1 MVNFLV
7 KIISQIIGLVGGDVT
22 VSEADLTTYIT
33 ALQGY
38 IIVILIALIALV
50 AVLIAAHKAK
60 KGFRH
65 IIRWQAV
72 LAFTL
77 LITICVNL
85 ICYGPMYNNITL
97 ILNGGGMQATYVSD
111 ETRKASQEVIS
122 EVGEEGM
129 VLVKNNGILPL
140 ESNVNSL
147 NVFGWASSNPVFG
160 GTGSGA
166 TVDNSKIGI
175 IQSLNDAGYDTNKS
189 LTDMYIAYEDKRPVV
204 GMREQNFTLP
214 EPTMDFYTTDI
225 MNEAKDFSDTAVVV
239 LGRSGGEGSDLAKD
253 MSAVIA
259 GSANKAKEVS
269 VVPEKYM
276 YTNTSYLPNGD
287 YDEFEEG
294 EHYLELSKTEKQL
307 VEKVCTNFNKV
318 VVIVNANNPMELGW
332 VNDYEQIGA
341 VILAPGGGSTGFSAL
356 GKILSGKV
364 NPSGRTVD
372 IYPADFTKSPNF
384 NNIGAFNYN
393 NVSDISEQIAAV
405 DNGFEGAMSFLNYVE
420 GIYVG
425 YRYYETADEEGFIN
439 YDNEVIYPFGYGLSY
454 TTFDKTISD
463 YRDNG
468 KTVSIDVTVT
478 NAGSVTGKDVV
489 ELYYT
494 PPYYNGGIEVSSVN
508 LIEFGKTG
516 LLEPGGSET
525 LSFEITKEDMAAYD
539 SDEIKVNGGGYIL
552 EAGTYTISLR
562 ENSHEVID
570 EVNFILDKDID
581 YSLEGRDSDNSIAV
595 NQMDDARGDFEQLS
609 RADHFANFER
619 ATSAPAEEDYKMS
632 EETKDLVKENAVG
645 FYDGTKY
652 NDDSDKA
659 PALGAKNGMEVKE
672 LRGAEYDDERWD
684 TLLNQLSFDDMVKL
698 INIGGWQT
706 AEISSVGMVA
716 TSESD
721 GPAALNNYVGKK
733 FGTAFTSQIML
744 GQTWNKDLAAKVG
757 AALAVEFKET
767 DTDGIYGP
775 GLNTHR
781 SAFSGRNFEYYS
793 EDPVLS
799 GLMVSAEV
807 NALSGNG
814 IMCFTKHFALND
826 QETNRCAFLL
836 THASEQAIR
845 EIYLKPYEIL
855 TKNFK
860 GIAQAMMSSFNW
872 IGTTPACAYG
882 PMLNNV
888 LRDEWGFRGMVLT
901 DYDGS
906 YGSMITDNVVR
917 NGGDIKLGFYTT
929 GGSLGNLNVNTSAMT
944 DESPT
949 ILLAMRQSCKN
960 IMFTVV
966 NSNAYAEDVDLDA
979 MSNMDKLFLKI
990 NVIIGAMIVLSEF
1003 ILILNYRKKHKVK
1016 QKLSIEE

>member
-1 MVNFLV
+1 MVDLLV
-7 KIISQIIGLVGGDVT
+7 KIISEIMGLLGGDVA

-50 AVLIAAHKAK
+50 AVLVAARKAK

-77 LITICVNL
+77 LITICVNA
-85 ICYGPMYNNITL
+85 ICYGPMYNNVSI
-97 ILNGGGMQATYVSD
+97 ILNGGMQITYVSD

-122 EVGEEGM
+122 EVGEEGI

-140 ESNVNSL
+140 KSDVDSL

-160 GTGSGA
+160 GTGSGS

-175 IQSLNDAGYDTNKS
+175 IQSLNDAEYDTNKS
-189 LTDMYIAYEDKRPVV
+189 LTDMYIAYEDMRPVV

-214 EPTMDFYTTDI
+214 EPAMDSYTTEI
-225 MNEAKDFSDTAVVV
+225 MNEARNFSDTAVIV

-253 MSAVIA
+253 MSAVID
-259 GSANKAKEVS
+259 GSANKAEEVS

-276 YTNTSYLPNGD
+276 YTNTAYSPNGN
-287 YDEFEEG
+287 YDEFEKG
-294 EHYLELSKTEKQL
+294 EHYLELSKTEEQL
-307 VEKVCTNFNKV
+307 VEKVCTNFDKV

-356 GKILSGKV
+356 GKILSGEV
-364 NPSGRTVD
+364 NPSGKTVD

-384 NNIGAFNYN
+384 HNIGAFNYN

-405 DNGFEGAMSFLNYVE
+405 DSGFEGAMSFVNYVE

-425 YRYYETADEEGFIN
+425 YRYYETADEEGVIN
-439 YDNEVIYPFGYGLSY
+439 YDDEVIYPFGYGLSY
-454 TTFDKTISD
+454 TTFDKAISN
-463 YRDNG
+463 YKDNG
-468 KTVSIDVTVT
+468 NTVSLDVTVKNT
-478 NAGSVTGKDVV
+478 GSVAGKEVV

-508 LIEFGKTG
+508 LIEFGKTA
-516 LLEPGGSET
+516 LLEPGSSET
-525 LSFEITKEDMAAYD
+525 LSFEIDKEDMAAYD

-562 ENSHEVID
+562 DNSHEALD
-570 EVNFILDKDID
+570 EVSFIVDKDID
-581 YSLEGRDSDNSIAV
+581 YSLEGRESDDAVAV
-595 NQMDDARGDFEQLS
+595 NRMEDARGSFEQLS
-609 RADHFANFER
+609 RADHFANFDS
-619 ATSAPAEEDYKMS
+619 ATAIPADETYKMS
-632 EETKDLVKENAVG
+632 EEVKALVKENAVG

-652 NDDSDKA
+652 NDASDEA
-659 PALGAKNGMEVKE
+659 PVLGAKNGMEVKE
-672 LRGAEYDDERWD
+672 LRGAAYDDERWD
-684 TLLNQLSFDDMVKL
+684 TLLDQLSFEDMVKL
-698 INIGGWQT
+698 INVGGWQT
-706 AEISSVGMVA
+706 AEIASVGMVP

-721 GPAALNNYVGKK
+721 GPAALNNYVGMK

-757 AALAVEFKET
+757 AALAAEFKET
-767 DTDGIYGP
+767 ETDGIYGP
-775 GLNTHR
+775 GLNIHR

-836 THASEQAIR
+836 TYASEQAIR

-855 TKNFK
+855 TKNFE

-917 NGGDIKLGFYTT
+917 NGGDLKLGFYTT
-929 GGSLGNLNVNTSAMT
+929 GGSLGGLNVNTSAMT

-949 ILLAMRQSCKN
+949 IVLAMRQACKN
-960 IMFTVV
+960 IMFSVV
-966 NSNAYAEDVDLDA
+966 NSNAYAGDVDLNA
-979 MSNMDKLFLKI
+979 MSNMDKLFI
-990 NVIIGAMIVLSEF
+990 TVDVIIGAVI
-1003 ILILNYRKKHKVK
+1003 ILTELILFLNYRKKHMEK
-1016 QKLSIEE
+1016 QKLYLEE